1 MLAALRVGRISPL
14 ELAEEHIARIE
25 QFNPSLHALVDFDA
39 DRVRAQAIACTSGH
53 LAGLPVTVKS
63 SISVKGLRCET
74 GSVVNRGHIPSED
87 AVVVSRLRNAGAV
100 ILGTTNA
107 PEGLMAYESDN
118 LLYGR
123 TANPWD
129 LERTA
134 GGSSGGEAS
143 AIAAGL
149 SACGLGSDS
158 GGSVREP
165 AHFSGICSLKPTPGR
180 IPGEGHLPACVGPFS
195 TLGAIGPMARTMAD
209 ISLLFEVL
217 SGQDVTDPVSAP
229 IASRKVSLNDLK
241 QLPIAYF
248 EDDGLVPVTP
258 ETRQAVQAA
267 VAALKKQGFNLVPY
281 RPRVLQQLW
290 KLWWTFFVCCGAMFV
305 DEMVKG
311 QEDKLSP
318 VLKGFLETAHAEPPL
333 SARELLFTWAES
345 DVIRGKML
353 AEMREYP
360 VLLCPVCSVPAFR
373 HGERRWQVEG
383 QTVEYLDAMRYTAWF
398 NALGAPAAVVPV
410 GKSPEG
416 LPIGVQ
422 IVARPWEDE
431 IALAV
436 AGAIDREFGYQ
447 QPPLREV
454 R

>member
-1 MLAALRVGRISPL
+1 
-14 ELAEEHIARIE
+14 
-25 QFNPSLHALVDFDA
+25 
-39 DRVRAQAIACTSGH
+39 
-53 LAGLPVTVKS
+53 
-63 SISVKGLRCET
+63 
-74 GSVVNRGHIPSED
+74 
-87 AVVVSRLRNAGAV
+87 
-100 ILGTTNA
+100 
-107 PEGLMAYESDN
+107 
-118 LLYGR
+118 
-123 TANPWD
+123 
-129 LERTA
+129 
-134 GGSSGGEAS
+134 
-143 AIAAGL
+143 
-149 SACGLGSDS
+149 
-158 GGSVREP
+158 
-165 AHFSGICSLKPTPGR
+165 
-180 IPGEGHLPACVGPFS
+180 
-195 TLGAIGPMARTMAD
+195 
-209 ISLLFEVL
+209 
-217 SGQDVTDPVSAP
+217 
-229 IASRKVSLNDLK
+229 
-241 QLPIAYF
+241 
-248 EDDGLVPVTP
+248 
-258 ETRQAVQAA
+258 VQTA

-290 KLWWTFFVCCGAMFV
+290 KLWWTFFVRCGAMFV
-305 DEMVKG
+305 DVMVKG
-311 QEDKLSP
+311 QENKLSP